1 MAIAANSVSLA
12 DYALTSNSPPVR
24 AVTYSLILS
33 ENVMQDV
40 PLINSES
47 LVANGVRFEGN
58 LPSVNWAPLN
68 AEGVTT
74 KGTPTPYAEQAYMIR
89 NNIDTDKVLVEDKNS
104 IVDPRG
110 VQTEAYL
117 RALTYD
123 MNFRFI
129 KNDHVTGDAN
139 APV

>member
-58 LPSVNWAPLN
+58 LPTINWRPLN
-68 AEGVTT
+68 AEGVSVHAQ
-74 KGTPTPYAEQAYMIR
+74 PTPYQEQAFVMTNYV
-89 NNIDTDKVLVEDKNS
+89 DLDKY
-104 IVDPRG
+104 IVRDQNAITDPRANQAKI
-110 VQTEAYL
+110 VL
-117 RALTYD
+117 KAL
-123 MNFRFI
+123 
-129 KNDHVTGDAN
+129 
-139 APV
+139 